1 MTHVLLMA
9 ALEFGHE
16 MTLVILM
23 VCNDSSLHERR
34 HELLAAWDPGA
45 EYSGTGA
52 AQSVGVIQRRSRF
65 ISQGGALIG

>member
-34 HELLAAWDPGA
+34 HELLVAWDP